1 MRMELHQI
9 SFKNMALAPK
19 WIMNILTLSVS
30 TVRLERVFS
39 QSNLNKS
46 NIRNRL
52 ETKTLSVILYMN
64 NYFEIIEI
72 ECHNIDLQL
81 I

>member
-1 MRMELHQI
+1 MRMELHHI

-72 ECHNIDLQL
+72 ECHNIDSQL